1 LSIGDIFRSSTNK
14 NHAAGKLNKVTPI
27 NTTWKMPPQ
36 ITIKKDY
43 ILIEPKAGIDLRE
56 IQQGVARLFYV
67 KGIPEQNRIWVFRE
81 GPQNLFYDDLLR
93 LKDIIKEN
101 YPKDS
106 GINKTALVVQPG
118 VQSDL
123 AEAFA
128 KIAEDL
134 PQTFKVFSSLAD
146 AEEWVKQ

>member
-1 LSIGDIFRSSTNK
+1 
-14 NHAAGKLNKVTPI
+14 
-27 NTTWKMPPQ
+27 MPPE

-67 KGIPEQNRIWVFRE
+67 KEIPEQNRIWVFRE
-81 GPQNLFYDDLLR
+81 GPLNLSYDDLPL
-93 LKDIIKEN
+93 LKDIIKQN

-106 GINKTALVVQPG
+106 RIKKTAIVVNPG
-118 VQSDL
+118 MQADL

-128 KIAEDL
+128 KITGDL
-134 PQTFKVFSSLAD
+134 P
-146 AEEWVKQ
+146 

>member
-1 LSIGDIFRSSTNK
+1 MVNAGVNPVADKPNK
-14 NHAAGKLNKVTPI
+14 AI
-27 NTTWKMPPQ
+27 REMPPE

-67 KGIPEQNRIWVFRE
+67 KEIPEQNRIWVFRE
-81 GPQNLFYDDLLR
+81 GPLNFSYDDLPH
-93 LKDIIKEN
+93 LKDIIKQN

-106 GINKTALVVQPG
+106 RINKTALVVESG
-118 VQSDL
+118 AQSGL

>member
-1 LSIGDIFRSSTNK
+1 
-14 NHAAGKLNKVTPI
+14 
-27 NTTWKMPPQ
+27 MPPE

-67 KGIPEQNRIWVFRE
+67 KEIPEQNRIWVFRE
-81 GPQNLFYDDLLR
+81 GPQNLSYDDLPR

-101 YPKDS
+101 YPEDS
-106 GINKTALVVQPG
+106 RINKTALVVESTA
-118 VQSDL
+118 QSDL
-123 AEAFA
+123 AEAFI
-128 KIAEDL
+128 KMTEDL

-146 AEEWVKQ
+146 AEEWIKQ

>member
-1 LSIGDIFRSSTNK
+1 
-14 NHAAGKLNKVTPI
+14 
-27 NTTWKMPPQ
+27 MPPK

-67 KGIPEQNRIWVFRE
+67 KEIPEQNRIWVFRE
-81 GPQNLFYDDLLR
+81 GPENMSYDDLPK
-93 LKDIIKEN
+93 LKEIIKLN

-106 GINKTALVVQPG
+106 RINKTALVMKPG
-118 VQSDL
+118 AQTAL

-134 PQTFKVFSSLAD
+134 PQTIRVFTSLAD
-146 AEEWVKQ
+146 AEAWVKS

>member
-1 LSIGDIFRSSTNK
+1 MSTGDILKLS
-14 NHAAGKLNKVTPI
+14 AGKNKPSPVKPI
-27 NTTWKMPPQ
+27 SATRKMPPE

-67 KGIPEQNRIWVFRE
+67 KGIPEQNRIWIFRE
-81 GPQNLFYDDLLR
+81 GPQNLSFDDLSR
-93 LKDIIKEN
+93 LKEIVKQN
-101 YPKDS
+101 YPQDS
-106 GINKTALVVQPG
+106 RINKTALVVESTA
-118 VQSDL
+118 QSDL

-134 PQTFKVFSSLAD
+134 PQTFRVFSSLAD
-146 AEEWVKQ
+146 AEAWVKQ

>member
-1 LSIGDIFRSSTNK
+1 
-14 NHAAGKLNKVTPI
+14 
-27 NTTWKMPPQ
+27 MPPQ

-67 KGIPEQNRIWVFRE
+67 KGIPQQNRIWLFEE
-81 GPQNLFYDDLLR
+81 GPQNLSYDDLRR
-93 LKDIIKEN
+93 LKDIIREN

-106 GINKTALVVQPG
+106 KINKTALVVQPG
-118 VQSDL
+118 AQWGL
-123 AEAFA
+123 AEAFT
-128 KIAEDL
+128 KIAGDL
-134 PQTFKVFSSLAD
+134 PQTFEVFTSLAD

>member
-1 LSIGDIFRSSTNK
+1 
-14 NHAAGKLNKVTPI
+14 
-27 NTTWKMPPQ
+27 MPPE

-67 KGIPEQNRIWVFRE
+67 KEIPEQNRIWVFRE
-81 GPQNLFYDDLLR
+81 GPLNLSYDDLPR
-93 LKDIIKEN
+93 LKDIIKQN
-101 YPKDS
+101 YPTDS
-106 GINKTALVVQPG
+106 RINKTAIVVNPG
-118 VQSDL
+118 MQADL

-128 KIAEDL
+128 KITEDL
-134 PQTFKVFSSLAD
+134 PQTFKVFSSLED

>member
-1 LSIGDIFRSSTNK
+1 
-14 NHAAGKLNKVTPI
+14 
-27 NTTWKMPPQ
+27 MPPE

-67 KGIPEQNRIWVFRE
+67 KEIPEQNRIWVFRE
-81 GPQNLFYDDLLR
+81 GSQNLSYDDLPR

-106 GINKTALVVQPG
+106 RINKTALVVESTA
-118 VQSDL
+118 QSDL
-123 AEAFA
+123 AEAFI

-134 PQTFKVFSSLAD
+134 PQTFKVFSSLVE
-146 AEEWVKQ
+146 AEEWVRQG